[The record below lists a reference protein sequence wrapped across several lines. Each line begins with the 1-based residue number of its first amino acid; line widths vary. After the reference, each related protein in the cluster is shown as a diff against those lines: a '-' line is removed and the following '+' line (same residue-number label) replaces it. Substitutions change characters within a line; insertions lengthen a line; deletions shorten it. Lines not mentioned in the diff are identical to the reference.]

1 MLNSWHGTDKTG
13 TRTIFIRAWT
23 TYLGSPSTCKS
34 GTAGTFIR
42 AVPNFKCSV
51 NGPLEKLAH
60 SIFIRA
66 LCFLNLFF
74 KKILI
79 YLPNHIRFSF
89 CPELENQHSQ
99 LH

>member
-1 MLNSWHGTDKTG
+1 MKNGLKPVYTTLNSWHGTDKTG

-51 NGPLEKLAH
+51 NGALKSLLLEAVIEKRKCNIHHPL
-60 SIFIRA
+60 R
-66 LCFLNLFF
+66 
-74 KKILI
+74 
-79 YLPNHIRFSF
+79 
-89 CPELENQHSQ
+89 
-99 LH
+99 